1 MSRLTDTPAKTDL
14 LQRSESA
21 CAGPADPSHPLFA
34 GLVAVAPRLGAVMAF
49 AGLVQISFQLISQ

>member
-1 MSRLTDTPAKTDL
+1 MSRLTDTPAKTDP

-21 CAGPADPSHPLFA
+21 CAGSTDPSHPLFA

-49 AGLVQISFQLISQ
+49 AGLVQMSFQLISQ

>member
-1 MSRLTDTPAKTDL
+1 MSRLTDTPAKTDP

-21 CAGPADPSHPLFA
+21 CAVSADPSHPLFA